1 MTGLPK
7 RSLFYLEMLN
17 FYGYLSV
24 FARTQNLQFPGQQKQ
39 MDCKFNNIHF
49 QMLIIFYIYFF
60 LAEDLFS
67 TLCCMVTVP

>member
-24 FARTQNLQFPGQQKQ
+24 FARIQNLQFPGQQKQ

-49 QMLIIFYIYFF
+49 QMLIIFYIFF